1 MLLDEELN
9 PVSERLVLNIN
20 ELDVT
25 TIEIMTNN
33 SSFGLRERVGVTVT
47 ASDASG
53 QPLSDS
59 FSVSVTDNEI
69 VTYDN
74 SVNILSTLLLTSY
87 LQ

>member
-53 QPLSDS
+53 CDS